1 MKVSFSNS
9 GVIPKSILDA
19 YIRHLRLEKSYSDNT
34 LDAYARDLQKLLN
47 YYGDE
52 GIDYRHVT
60 LEQLQHFAASL
71 KDRGVG
77 ATTQARVLCGV
88 RSFYRFLVL
97 DGELDSDPT
106 ELLESPKLGQHLPDV
121 LSVEEIDAIQAAMD
135 LSKPEELRDHCIVEV
150 LYSCGLR
157 ISELCRLCFSDL
169 FLDEGYI
176 RVHGKGRKE
185 RLVPISHRAAGE
197 LRNWMTVRRNL
208 KALPGNEDY
217 VFLSLHR
224 GKPLSRISLFIFLR
238 EYAERAGITKK
249 ISPHTL
255 RHSFATHLLQG
266 GANLRAIQVML
277 GHEALKTTE
286 IYTHVDR
293 EHLREEI
300 LLHHPLNMKKNEDK
314 AKKRE
319 GENS

>member
-1 MKVSFSNS
+1 MKIQFSNS
-9 GVIPKSILDA
+9 GVIPKNILDA
-19 YIRHLRLEKSYSDNT
+19 YIRHLRLEKSYSENT

-52 GIDYRHVT
+52 GIDYRTVT
-60 LEQLQHFAASL
+60 LNQLQHFAATL
-71 KDRGVG
+71 RDNGVG

-97 DGELDSDPT
+97 DGELESDPT
-106 ELLESPKLGQHLPDV
+106 ELLESPKIGKHLPDV
-121 LSVEEIDAIQAAMD
+121 LSVEEIDAMQAVIDM
-135 LSKPEELRDHCIVEV
+135 SKPEGVRDHCIIEV

-157 ISELCRLCFSDL
+157 ISELCKMSFSDL
-169 FLDEGYI
+169 FLDDGYI

-185 RLVPISHRAAGE
+185 RLVPISQKAIRE
-197 LRNWMTVRRNL
+197 LEAWIPIRRNL
-208 KALPGNEDY
+208 TPLPGNEDY
-217 VFLSLHR
+217 IFLSLHR
-224 GKPLSRISLFIFLR
+224 GKPLSRITLFIFLR
-238 EYAERAGITKK
+238 QYAEQAGITKK

-277 GHEALKTTE
+277 GHENLKTTE
-286 IYTHVDR
+286 VYTHIDR

-300 LLHHPLNMKKNEDK
+300 LLHHPLNMKK
-314 AKKRE
+314 
-319 GENS
+319 

>member
-1 MKVSFSNS
+1 MKIQFSNS

-19 YIRHLRLEKSYSDNT
+19 YIRHLRLEKSYSENT

-47 YYGDE
+47 YYSDE
-52 GIDYRHVT
+52 GIDYRIVT
-60 LEQLQHFAASL
+60 LDQLQHFATTL
-71 KDRGVG
+71 RDNGVG

-97 DGELDSDPT
+97 DGELESDPT
-106 ELLESPKLGQHLPDV
+106 ELLESPKIGKHLPDV
-121 LSVEEIDAIQAAMD
+121 LSVEEIDAMQAVIDM
-135 LSKPEELRDHCIVEV
+135 SKPEGVRDHCIIEV

-157 ISELCRLCFSDL
+157 ISELCKMSFSDL
-169 FLDEGYI
+169 FLDDGYI

-185 RLVPISHRAAGE
+185 RLVPISQRAISE
-197 LRNWMTVRRNL
+197 LEAWIPIRRNL
-208 KALPGNEDY
+208 TPLPGNEDY
-217 VFLSLHR
+217 IFLSLHR
-224 GKPLSRISLFIFLR
+224 GKPLSRITLFIFLR
-238 EYAERAGITKK
+238 QYAEQAGITKK

-277 GHEALKTTE
+277 GHENLKTTE
-286 IYTHVDR
+286 VYTHIDR

-300 LLHHPLNMKKNEDK
+300 LLHHPLNMKK
-314 AKKRE
+314 
-319 GENS
+319 